1 MKILQ
6 VNHFLSPLHGGG
18 SIDVISNLS
27 KHLAKRGHEVTLFT
41 TDFEL
46 DREYIKS
53 LDGVRV
59 VPFHC
64 IANIG
69 LMLISP
75 EMKKQLKKEIK
86 DFDIIHIHSSRSYQN
101 IIVRHYARKYKI
113 PYVLQAHGSVL
124 PIFQK
129 ERLKKIFDIFFGNR
143 ILRDASKV
151 IAVSKSEVE
160 QYKQMNIGEDK
171 IVIVSNGIDIEA
183 FKDLPTHGNFREKYD
198 IKEDH
203 IILFLGRIH
212 KVKGTDFL
220 IKSFSE
226 LTKEMNDVVLVLIGS
241 DDGYREEGEKLIKTL
256 NLGNRIKFIGF
267 VDEKDKLSAYIDAD
281 VLVYPAIHEIFGLVP
296 FEAVMCGTPVIVADD
311 CGCGELVKEAN
322 CGYLVKYGDI
332 EGLKEKLKKIIK
344 NPKEGKEMVE
354 RGRKYIMENLT
365 WDKVVRKVEEVYE
378 IVNQ

>member
-27 KHLAKRGHEVTLFT
+27 KHLAKRGHDVTIFT

-46 DREYIKS
+46 DEEYIKS
-53 LDGVRV
+53 LDSFRV

-75 EMKKQLKKEIK
+75 EMTGQLKKEIR
-86 DFDIIHIHSSRSYQN
+86 DFDVIHIHSSRSYQN

-129 ERLKKIFDIFFGNR
+129 ERLKRIFDIFFGYR

-160 QYKQMNIGEDK
+160 QYKQMNIDGDK
-171 IVIVSNGIDIEA
+171 IVIVPNGIDIEA

-203 IILFLGRIH
+203 MILFLGRIH
-212 KVKGTDFL
+212 KVKGIDFL

-226 LTKEMNDVVLVLIGS
+226 LTKEMNDVVLVIIGS

-256 NLGNRIKFIGF
+256 NLGNRIKFVGF

-296 FEAVMCGTPVIVADD
+296 FEAIICGTPVIVADD
-311 CGCGELVKEAN
+311 CGCGELVEESGA
-322 CGYLVKYGDI
+322 GYLVRYGDI
-332 EGLKEKLKKIIK
+332 EGLKEKMKWVIE
-344 NPKEGKEMVE
+344 NPEEGKEMVE
-354 RGRKYIMENLT
+354 RGKKYIEENLI
-365 WDKVVRKVEEVYE
+365 WDKVVGKVEKVYE
-378 IVNQ
+378 GIRS